1 MKTATKE
8 TTITLPAK
16 AFWEMVKACENLK
29 EYERLWNPL
38 LERARGAELA
48 LEAYKRDTEITI
60 ANYEGQISAYEKM
73 LSSPD
78 ASNFQS
84 ALDALNERADQLPAE
99 ILAVQ

>member
-60 ANYEGQISAYEKM
+60 ANYEGQISAYEENALQSGCKQ
-73 LSSPD
+73 LSICARCTQRKSR
-78 ASNFQS
+78 S
-84 ALDALNERADQLPAE
+84 
-99 ILAVQ
+99 VTG